1 MNGEKRIFQARSDDL
16 QPALAFVEAFCER
29 QGIGAPD
36 MLRLT
41 LIVEEL
47 FTNTLLHGH
56 RGDAESPVHIEL
68 GAGATHL
75 LLAYEDHAPPFDP
88 LQYLAS
94 MPPREVEAVEAMVP
108 GGQGLPLVAQMSERF
123 DYEHIEG
130 RNSARLS
137 IRRQT

>member
-1 MNGEKRIFQARSDDL
+1 M
-16 QPALAFVEAFCER
+16 
-29 QGIGAPD
+29 
-36 MLRLT
+36 
-41 LIVEEL
+41 
-47 FTNTLLHGH
+47 FTNTLLHAIAAMPSRRCTSNSAPG
-56 RGDAESPVHIEL
+56 RR
-68 GAGATHL
+68 TCC
-75 LLAYEDHAPPFDP
+75 LAYEDLAPPFDP